1 LSGALSGDVPG
12 TFGPAIGDCGGAA
25 VALPIPRRGEI
36 MTNRFLFAAAET
48 IITRQWRRAGQW
60 RVSPMGQD
68 MSARYFK
75 DEAATG
81 ALACAAA
88 TALLLVLGAP
98 ARADECADLRAKLE
112 QIQGQIA
119 VEESMVRSYSD
130 IANDSDRNAKKAYD
144 RASASNKRDDWTTYY
159 YFEASHKRDLTYVA
173 EDKATLAKYQSD
185 AADVQKAIAFV
196 CPDTPPAPPP
206 TKADAPPA
214 PNNPPA
220 SPSSAGG
227 TDTTTPTSPVTPTAD
242 APLPPSAPTTP
253 TTTAATPAP
262 LPPVQVGPS
271 DTTTGFN
278 VPPPTDSGGPTDQP
292 SPSPEPLP
300 VAALPPVM
308 LPAPPGPSD
317 PGNLPAV
324 WCVMRNGTQ
333 KTVIRCDDTTGAG
346 MGWTLVDS
354 NLTWPAATLEAFG
367 AAATSPGPAYRP
379 STPSGSPAT
388 IAGLGATGPLNA
400 PPPGPSGSFPR
411 ATPRAGDSAGAIDFR
426 PLTTTTC
433 DWVRQQDN
441 VARLIERDTQILN
454 IEGDAVKEYHD
465 RLDAADRAA
474 ERNTTNLD
482 NYIQFLRSHASAFV
496 DPNAPPD
503 VQNSQREALLKKIK
517 DSAERSFQ
525 AANDDRNEAEAALS
539 QLETQIAVARAC
551 IAGREAQLNN
561 PSSQAAGTPAK
572 GEGEPPQPL
581 PPPTIQVN
589 APPQSPPLPPI
600 TVPASTPASSPKAC
614 TPYACN
620 YMQSTLGGAAQS
632 GGYEMDVCVPASGD
646 WSAATCTID
655 SINLAHAAAGQANPD
670 SRTTCGPRPFFGVV
684 KDHDSFVQ
692 QCKSLNGR
700 VTEPQPPTHAD
711 VKEPPAKTHKPATP
725 RVATHPATP
734 SHPNEQPAQ
743 SIDPAAAAAAISIL
757 GGMMGGG
764 GFRGGGG
771 GGGGH
776 PCHR

>member
-1 LSGALSGDVPG
+1 LWLGPDLVAALSGALSGDVPG

-130 IANDSDRNAKKAYD
+130 IANDSDKNAKKAYD

-159 YFEASHKRDLTYVA
+159 YFEANHKRDLTYVA

-242 APLPPSAPTTP
+242 TPLPPSAPTTP

-262 LPPVQVGPS
+262 LPPVQVGPTE
-271 DTTTGFN
+271 TTTGFN

-308 LPAPPGPSD
+308 LPAAAPSD

-333 KTVIRCDDTTGAG
+333 KTVSRCDDTTGAG
-346 MGWTLVDS
+346 MGWTLVDT

-367 AAATSPGPAYRP
+367 ATTSPGPAYRP

-388 IAGLGATGPLNA
+388 IAGLGVTGPLNA
-400 PPPGPSGSFPR
+400 PPPGPSGSFPP
-411 ATPRAGDSAGAIDFR
+411 ATPRAGDSAECTTAQQYFEAARDVYNQ
-426 PLTTTTC
+426 LTTLPPSPDKT
-433 DWVRQQDN
+433 VAIQQ
-441 VARLIERDTQILN
+441 AQM
-454 IEGDAVKEYHD
+454 
-465 RLDAADRAA
+465 
-474 ERNTTNLD
+474 
-482 NYIQFLRSHASAFV
+482 
-496 DPNAPPD
+496 
-503 VQNSQREALLKKIK
+503 
-517 DSAERSFQ
+517 
-525 AANDDRNEAEAALS
+525 LS
-539 QLETQIAVARAC
+539 GLVT
-551 IAGREAQLNN
+551 QLNSAR
-561 PSSQAAGTPAK
+561 SSMDAKCGFQIGNKWFPPKWQPGTPPFDN
-572 GEGEPPQPL
+572 PPPL
-581 PPPTIQVN
+581 VNRPPPTIQVN
-589 APPQSPPLPPI
+589 APPPPAPLPVAPVGPSANNCQSG
-600 TVPASTPASSPKAC
+600 TVRVNCSLTGAIWGDGQGTGVNGCYGPDDAKEVAK
-614 TPYACN
+614 N
-620 YMQSTLGGAAQS
+620 YMDTTKYDQKK
-632 GGYEMDVCVPASGD
+632 MI
-646 WSAATCTID
+646 CTI
-655 SINLAHAAAGQANPD
+655 AGA
-670 SRTTCGPRPFFGVV
+670 
-684 KDHDSFVQ
+684 
-692 QCKSLNGR
+692 L
-700 VTEPQPPTHAD
+700 VTEAHAD
-711 VKEPPAKTHKPATP
+711 VLPVAPLPLPVVTAVPQVDVAHPPAKTHQPATP
-725 RVATHPATP
+725 RVTKHPAAP